1 MISLMQRYD
10 ATDKVFVI
18 TLCDNGLDDESVSL
32 LLQLIFALPYLRS
45 LDIRRNC
52 FSTDAVKRIEDQ
64 LKTME
69 GITGVIRTAGQTI
82 NVHSGNQL
90 RLSID
95 ISEQMPK
102 DVVAKEIDFT
112 VHQELAHADTDP
124 FLSTEAGRS
133 EHPWTKTST
142 AQMKSTQAVQQPMPD
157 PSAVDL
163 PKTTAGPAAP
173 VVGGPPVGL
182 GGPGNVA
189 ALNKKAQKG
198 RDRLP
203 DPKRRQSRRAK
214 AAPPPDLDHL
224 PDERVVDKWQA
235 TMVQRQVD
243 RPSSS
248 AARRS
253 SSQASLRDTGSIAA
267 PPQLAA
273 LSDRKTVRA
282 LAGPVGSGPLAAS
295 IRASMDRAAV
305 VREAMNR
312 SSSMPTVTKQRR
324 GLHG

>member
-1 MISLMQRYD
+1 M
-10 ATDKVFVI
+10 
-18 TLCDNGLDDESVSL
+18 G
-32 LLQLIFALPYLRS
+32 
-45 LDIRRNC
+45 
-52 FSTDAVKRIEDQ
+52 
-64 LKTME
+64 
-69 GITGVIRTAGQTI
+69 
-82 NVHSGNQL
+82 H
-90 RLSID
+90 
-95 ISEQMPK
+95 SEQMTK

-133 EHPWTKTST
+133 EHPWTKTAT

-182 GGPGNVA
+182 VGPGNVA

-214 AAPPPDLDHL
+214 AAPPPDLDYI
-224 PDERVVDKWQA
+224 PDERILDKWQA
-235 TMVQRQVD
+235 IPIPRQAD

-248 AARRS
+248 SRRS
-253 SSQASLRDTGSIAA
+253 SSQASLRDLIPLTAA
-267 PPQLAA
+267 AQKTS
-273 LSDRKTVRA
+273 LSDRKTARA
-282 LAGPVGSGPLAAS
+282 LAGPVGSGPLAS
-295 IRASMDRAAV
+295 SVRAVMDRTAS
-305 VREAMNR
+305 VRDTMNR
-312 SSSMPTVTKQRR
+312 
-324 GLHG
+324 